1 MYIPSK
7 MNAYRRDFN
16 KTKCMSF
23 LIKDE
28 RLRENTMKLRKKVSN
43 IIKKEFDSEL
53 VYNEKYLKTK
63 IKSYNGKIYTNFH
76 NNKILKE
83 GSQCIFLSV
92 LLVESVYKEDKNYYP
107 QVFLEECKCVVKEK
121 KMPTFITDGIET
133 SDDSDRE
140 NTDEENYNE
149 EILNILNIKYR
160 NLNIEKL
167 IYKNET

>member
-107 QVFLEECKCVVKEK
+107 QVFLEECKYVAKEE
-121 KMPTFITDGIET
+121 KMYKLITDNIEIP
-133 SDDSDRE
+133 SDDF
-140 NTDEENYNE
+140 DEEKFNE
-149 EILNILNIKYR
+149 EN
-160 NLNIEKL
+160 
-167 IYKNET
+167 